1 MPLRILTVEDIEAD
15 NAALEAVKNPSQ
27 EPYGEVRAGGLLA
40 GTEKDKSVFAKEQK
54 DAAGFA
60 IRMKED
66 IKIMDDLAASG
77 FNPVNVYDQTIEG
90 APFIPDF
97 LENILVSGKYQVYRN
112 AAKDFAMAQLRRE
125 TGAAITASEMQLSRE
140 LYIPAFG
147 DKPETLAAKAA
158 SRELNFQNMKSSA
171 GKAYD
176 RAVKDIKKSSRP
188 DLVEEEALDL
198 LRQRAKN
205 NPQLRAKLKA
215 AGVLK

>member
-1 MPLRILTVEDIEAD
+1 MPLRVLTVEETGS
-15 NAALEAVKNPSQ
+15 AARAQVPRPN
-27 EPYGEVRAGGLLA
+27 PYGDVRTEGVLP

-60 IRMKED
+60 IRMEED

-77 FNPVNVYDQTIEG
+77 FNPVNVYDQTIES

-125 TGAAITASEMQLSRE
+125 TGSAITAPEMELSRE

-158 SRELNFQNMKSSA
+158 SRELNFQNMKASA

-176 RAVKDIKKSSRP
+176 RAKTDIKASSKP
-188 DLVEEEALDL
+188 DLVQEEALDL
-198 LRQRAKN
+198 LRERAKT

-215 AGVLK
+215 AGVL

>member
-1 MPLRILTVEDIEAD
+1 MPLRVLTVEETGS
-15 NAALEAVKNPSQ
+15 AARAQVPRPN
-27 EPYGEVRAGGLLA
+27 PYGDVRTEGVLP

-60 IRMKED
+60 IRMEED

-77 FNPVNVYDQTIEG
+77 FNPVNVYDQTIES

-125 TGAAITASEMQLSRE
+125 TGSAITAPEMELSRE
-140 LYIPAFG
+140 LYIPALG

-158 SRELNFQNMKSSA
+158 SRELNFQNMKASA

-176 RAVKDIKKSSRP
+176 RAKTDIKASSKP
-188 DLVEEEALDL
+188 DLVQEEALDL
-198 LRQRAKN
+198 LRERAKT

-215 AGVLK
+215 AGVL

>member
-1 MPLRILTVEDIEAD
+1 MPLQVLTVEETGS
-15 NAALEAVKNPSQ
+15 AARAQVPRPN
-27 EPYGEVRAGGLLA
+27 PYGDVRTEGVLL

-60 IRMKED
+60 IRMEED

-77 FNPVNVYDQTIEG
+77 FNPVNVYDQTIES

-125 TGAAITASEMQLSRE
+125 TGSAITAPEMELSRE
-140 LYIPAFG
+140 LYIPALG

-158 SRELNFQNMKSSA
+158 SRELNFQNMKASA

-176 RAVKDIKKSSRP
+176 RAKTDIKASSKP
-188 DLVEEEALDL
+188 DLVQEEALDL
-198 LRQRAKN
+198 LRERAKT

-215 AGVLK
+215 AGVL

>member
-1 MPLRILTVEDIEAD
+1 MPLRVLTVEETGS
-15 NAALEAVKNPSQ
+15 AARAQVPRPN
-27 EPYGEVRAGGLLA
+27 PYGDVRTEGVLP

-60 IRMKED
+60 IRMEED

-77 FNPVNVYDQTIEG
+77 FNPVNVYDQTIES

-125 TGAAITASEMQLSRE
+125 TGSAITAPEMELSRE
-140 LYIPAFG
+140 LYIPALG

-158 SRELNFQNMKSSA
+158 SRELNFQNMKASA

-176 RAVKDIKKSSRP
+176 RAKADIKASSKP
-188 DLVEEEALDL
+188 DLVQEEALDL
-198 LRQRAKN
+198 LRERAKT

-215 AGVLK
+215 AGVL

>member
-1 MPLRILTVEDIEAD
+1 MPLRVLTVEETGS
-15 NAALEAVKNPSQ
+15 AARAQAPIPN
-27 EPYGEVRAGGLLA
+27 PYGEVRTEGVLP

-60 IRMKED
+60 IRMEED

-77 FNPVNVYDQTIEG
+77 FNPVNVYDQTIES

-125 TGAAITASEMQLSRE
+125 TGSAITAPEMELSRE

-158 SRELNFQNMKSSA
+158 SRELNFQNMKASA

-176 RAVKDIKKSSRP
+176 RAKTDIKASSKP
-188 DLVEEEALDL
+188 DLVQEEALDL
-198 LRQRAKN
+198 LRERAKT

-215 AGVLK
+215 AGVL

>member
-1 MPLRILTVEDIEAD
+1 MPLRVLTVEETGS
-15 NAALEAVKNPSQ
+15 AARAQVPRPN
-27 EPYGEVRAGGLLA
+27 PYGDVRTEGVLP

-60 IRMKED
+60 IRMEED

-77 FNPVNVYDQTIEG
+77 FNPVNVYDQTIES

-125 TGAAITASEMQLSRE
+125 TGSAITASEMELSRE

-158 SRELNFQNMKSSA
+158 SRELNFQNMKASA

-176 RAVKDIKKSSRP
+176 RAKTDIKASSKP
-188 DLVEEEALDL
+188 DLVQEEALDL
-198 LRQRAKN
+198 LRERAKT

-215 AGVLK
+215 AGVL

>member
-1 MPLRILTVEDIEAD
+1 MPLRVLTVEETGR
-15 NAALEAVKNPSQ
+15 AARAQAPRPN
-27 EPYGEVRAGGLLA
+27 PYGEVRTEGVLP

-54 DAAGFA
+54 DAAAFA
-60 IRMKED
+60 IRMEED

-77 FNPVNVYDQTIEG
+77 FNPVNVYDQTIES

-125 TGAAITASEMQLSRE
+125 SGAAITASEME
-140 LYIPAFG
+140 MAKDLYIPTFG
-147 DKPETLAAKAA
+147 DKPPTLAAKSA
-158 SRELNFQNMKSSA
+158 SRERNFQNMKSSA

-176 RAVKDIKKSSRP
+176 RAKTDIKTSSKP
-188 DLVEEEALDL
+188 DLVQEEALDL
-198 LRQRAKN
+198 LRERAKT

-215 AGVLK
+215 AGVL

>member
-1 MPLRILTVEDIEAD
+1 MPLRVLTVEETGS
-15 NAALEAVKNPSQ
+15 AARAQVPRPN
-27 EPYGEVRAGGLLA
+27 PYGDVRTEGVLP

-60 IRMKED
+60 IRMEED

-77 FNPVNVYDQTIEG
+77 FNPVNVYDQTIES

-125 TGAAITASEMQLSRE
+125 TGAAITASEMELSRE

-158 SRELNFQNMKSSA
+158 SRELNFQNMKASA

-176 RAVKDIKKSSRP
+176 RAKTDIKASSKP
-188 DLVEEEALDL
+188 DLVQEEALDL
-198 LRQRAKN
+198 LRERAKT

-215 AGVLK
+215 AGVL

>member
-1 MPLRILTVEDIEAD
+1 MPLRVLTVEETGR
-15 NAALEAVKNPSQ
+15 AARAQAPRPN
-27 EPYGEVRAGGLLA
+27 PYGEVRTEGVLP

-54 DAAGFA
+54 DAAAFA
-60 IRMKED
+60 IRMEED

-77 FNPVNVYDQTIEG
+77 FNPVNVYDQTIES

-158 SRELNFQNMKSSA
+158 SRELNFKNMKGSA

-176 RAVKDIKKSSRP
+176 RAKTDIKASSKP
-188 DLVEEEALDL
+188 DLVQEEALDL
-198 LRQRAKN
+198 LRERAKT

-215 AGVLK
+215 AGVL

>member
-1 MPLRILTVEDIEAD
+1 MPLRVLTVEETGS
-15 NAALEAVKNPSQ
+15 AARAQVPRPN
-27 EPYGEVRAGGLLA
+27 PYGDVRTEGVLL

-60 IRMKED
+60 IRMEED

-77 FNPVNVYDQTIEG
+77 FNPVNVYDQTIES

-125 TGAAITASEMQLSRE
+125 TGSAITAPEMELSRE
-140 LYIPAFG
+140 LYIPALG

-158 SRELNFQNMKSSA
+158 SRELNFQNMKASA

-176 RAVKDIKKSSRP
+176 RAKTDIKASSKP
-188 DLVEEEALDL
+188 DLVQEEALDL
-198 LRQRAKN
+198 LRERAKT

-215 AGVLK
+215 AGVL